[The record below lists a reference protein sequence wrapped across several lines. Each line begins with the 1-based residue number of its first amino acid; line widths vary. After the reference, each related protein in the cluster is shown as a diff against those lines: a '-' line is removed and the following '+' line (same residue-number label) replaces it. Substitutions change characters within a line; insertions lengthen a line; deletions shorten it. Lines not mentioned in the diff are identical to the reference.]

1 MSKSFPLP
9 RKSVLALGLMV
20 ALTGYANAEGPEG
33 MPGGGAPRATAVD
46 VVQLKPESVEI
57 TTKLPGRTSAYRT
70 AEVRP
75 QVDGLI
81 IERLFT
87 EGSLVKSGE
96 VLYKI
101 DPATYQV
108 ELDSAKASLA
118 SAQATLESSKLQE
131 ERYAELVKSRAIST
145 QDYEDA
151 RATYRAAEAN
161 VMAAQAAVSSAKI
174 NLAYTKIK
182 APISGRIGKS
192 TVTEGALVTANQTS
206 YLATIQQLDPL
217 FVDLA
222 QSSSEVM
229 KIRMSSKGT
238 DQEFSGIKV
247 TLDDGTE
254 IEEKAS
260 LQFADVTVDESTGT
274 VGLRALLPNPNH
286 LYLPGLYV
294 RADLP
299 IEKREGA
306 ILVPQKALSRDSQ
319 GNAYVMVVNQENTIE
334 SRSVVV
340 DRIVGSDWLV
350 NSGLQDGDTVVVSGL
365 QKIQVGS
372 SVEPTVTT
380 NE

>member
-9 RKSVLALGLMV
+9 RTSLLALGLVV
-20 ALTGYANAEGPEG
+20 AMSGYANAAGPEMG
-33 MPGGGAPRATAVD
+33 PPSATAVD
-46 VVQLKPESVEI
+46 VVKLKLESVEI

-75 QVDGLI
+75 QVAGI
-81 IERLFT
+81 ITKRLFT
-87 EGSLVKSGE
+87 EGSLVNSGDI
-96 VLYKI
+96 LYQI

-108 ELDSAKASLA
+108 ALDSAKASLA
-118 SAQATLESSKLQE
+118 SAQATLERSKQQAD
-131 ERYAELVKSRAIST
+131 RYADLVKSRAIST

-161 VMAAQAAVSSAKI
+161 VMSAKAAVSSAEI

-182 APISGRIGKS
+182 APISGQIGKS
-192 TVTEGALVTANQTS
+192 TVTEGALVTANQTN
-206 YLATIQQLDPL
+206 YLATIQQFDPL
-217 FVDLA
+217 FVDLS
-222 QSSSEVM
+222 QSSGEVM
-229 KIRMSSKGT
+229 KLRMRAKGAE
-238 DQEFSGIKV
+238 QEFSGIKV

-260 LQFADVTVDESTGT
+260 LQFADVTVNESTGT
-274 VGLRALLPNPNH
+274 VGLRALLPNPDH

-299 IEKREGA
+299 IEKRDSA
-306 ILVPQKALSRDSQ
+306 ILVPQKALSRDTK
-319 GNAYVMVVNQENTIE
+319 GNAYVMVVNQENKIE
-334 SRSVVV
+334 TRSVDVE
-340 DRIVGSDWLV
+340 RMVGADWLV
-350 NSGLQDGDTVVVSGL
+350 NSGLEEGDTVVVSGL

-372 SVEPTVTT
+372 VVEPTVTN